1 MKFKPL
7 LPLKLFKVKLVK
19 KRQCVNNIP
28 VQTTTDRFWRN
39 MKHADRLKSKC
50 EDLASCLKR
59 LLLCPPFYPLSVTFA
74 FEEFHLSPQNSGHSN
89 FYPKNYESE
98 DDIISIANS

>member
-1 MKFKPL
+1 MK
-7 LPLKLFKVKLVK
+7 
-19 KRQCVNNIP
+19 QAN
-28 VQTTTDRFWRN
+28 Q
-39 MKHADRLKSKC
+39 LKSKC

-74 FEEFHLSPQNSGHSN
+74 FEEFHLSPQNFGHSN